1 MNTYDESF
9 QEPINMKSLEDITGT
24 ALLLEGIGFSH
35 KLEKR
40 RIGKKGKNNN

>member
-1 MNTYDESF
+1 M
-9 QEPINMKSLEDITGT
+9 NMKSSEDITGI

-40 RIGKKGKNNN
+40 RILVTRNAEFETF